1 MKIIP
6 AIDIREGACTRLL
19 TDCDEFN
26 PIYSDDP
33 LEQAHLLKDA
43 GATFLHV
50 NDLDGS
56 FVGRLRNLD
65 TVRDMLAF
73 NNVAIQLSGGIRKM
87 RDIDEAF
94 AVGVDRVLVNAS
106 TILRHPHIIT
116 EAIEKYGAAR
126 ILAAIDGRNGMI
138 TYEGYETPLSH
149 TVQSML
155 KEAKDLGIET
165 IVYTDL
171 YRYSMEERNMERIH
185 EIIADCGMKVI
196 VAGGLVDEDML
207 HQLESW
213 GAEGAVIGKAIYS
226 GRLDLRHL
234 VDVFEKN

>member
-1 MKIIP
+1 MGK
-6 AIDIREGACTRLL
+6 
-19 TDCDEFN
+19 
-26 PIYSDDP
+26 
-33 LEQAHLLKDA
+33 
-43 GATFLHV
+43 
-50 NDLDGS
+50 LDGS

-116 EAIEKYGAAR
+116 EAIEKYGAGR

-138 TYEGYETPLSH
+138 TSEGYETPLSH

-155 KEAKDLGIET
+155 KEAKAPPI
-165 IVYTDL
+165 YCQ
-171 YRYSMEERNMERIH
+171 RQHPERLKLF
-185 EIIADCGMKVI
+185 A
-196 VAGGLVDEDML
+196 
-207 HQLESW
+207 
-213 GAEGAVIGKAIYS
+213 AEAE
-226 GRLDLRHL
+226 
-234 VDVFEKN
+234 FMP